1 MSGWKIV
8 TRELYAA
15 GQPLRR
21 VEFAQD
27 ASGSNAYEG
36 LRDAKALGL
45 VECKRHAYTYR
56 WHLTDK
62 GKAWAEGGIRVRI
75 PKPMNQGGKR
85 QVAATWIAPML
96 GVRL

>member
-1 MSGWKIV
+1 MSAWKIV

-15 GQPLRR
+15 GKPMLRT
-21 VEFAQD
+21 EFAQND
-27 ASGSNAYEG
+27 CGSNPYQA
-36 LRDAKALGL
+36 LREAKALGL

-62 GKAWAEGGIRVRI
+62 GRGWAEGSIRIRI
-75 PKPMNQGGKR
+75 PKPMSQGGKR
-85 QVAATWIAPML
+85 QAVATWIAPMM